1 MKLILFAAAIAVALP
16 AAAQETA
23 KPIDTTPPQ
32 PAGYQPPPQPP
43 VPPGVT
49 PVYVQAPP
57 PEVAFPPP
65 PPQADY
71 PFCKRGQFDKCK
83 QRNDPK

>member
-1 MKLILFAAAIAVALP
+1 MKPILAIALALFAAP
-16 AAAQETA
+16 GWAQTTA
-23 KPIDTTPPQ
+23 PVDNTPPN

-43 VPPGVT
+43 
-49 PVYVQAPP
+49 APP
-57 PEVAFPPP
+57 DAIRVPGPTPDQAYPPP
-65 PPQADY
+65 APLADY